1 MPQTK
6 IYGHAEFIQKHRMTI
21 SDSVHACM
29 IEALN
34 YPPEKRF
41 QRFFGLA
48 AEDFIYP
55 NDVLRPTEG
64 HRTEQYL
71 VIEISLFEGRSIEA
85 KKKLI
90 RLIYQKLNESL
101 NIGAN
106 DIEIILYE
114 IPQHNWGVRGVPGD
128 ELNLNYQVNV

>member
-6 IYGHAEFIQKHRMTI
+6 IYGHAAFLTEHRSTL
-21 SDSVHACM
+21 SAQLQACM
-29 IEALN
+29 VEALA
-34 YPPEKRF
+34 YPPEKKF
-41 QRFFGLA
+41 QRFIGLQP
-48 AEDFIYP
+48 EDFVYP
-55 NDVLRPTEG
+55 SD
-64 HRTEQYL
+64 RTEQYL

-90 RLIYQKLNESL
+90 RLIYAKLSASL
-101 NIGAN
+101 GIQAN

-128 ELNLNYQVNV
+128 ELQLNYQVKI